1 MSDHIIEYINKKG
14 DAFSEWK
21 RKTILQTK
29 RRGLQEIHKE
39 LDEFFNSHKEE
50 INIDEYKIDYINEF
64 GDDYIDEY
72 KAELLQIIY
81 AAQSVLS
88 LSDSRSRYKICNVA
102 RDEDRDLPF

>member
-1 MSDHIIEYINKKG
+1 MSDHIIENIDKKG

-21 RKTILQTK
+21 RKTILQTM
-29 RRGLQEIHKE
+29 RGGLQEIHKD
-39 LDEFFNSHKEE
+39 LDEFFNKEKE
-50 INIDEYKIDYINEF
+50 KINIDEYKIDYINEF

-88 LSDSRSRYKICNVA
+88 LSDSRSRYDISKA
-102 RDEDRDLPF
+102 QDHEDIPF